1 MRGVGKLTPRIGDG
15 VVGFGEVGFFLDGGV
30 GDGVEVNRNAAVGD
44 EFAAER
50 NEFKRVASVV
60 HAGHLGPRVVHG
72 VVAKQTVGRVGAIV
86 GRHTAGDVDEAVQ
99 TGHPG
104 QSNRLIA
111 RHAGAV
117 APVAVGGIVHLHQ
130 SRRFDSGIGIGVMV
144 ADGVDGIAHHRA
156 LVVLLRFLKLLNGRH
171 PCFVDEVKHLDG
183 LRVGFITRLR
193 RVDVNASANQKHFL
207 GCRKVGRTRTGSHL
221 GQANTGRGRPRHG
234 RSLEFGQ
241 ARSSRLGEVAVR
253 ETVRFSKVIHLLYG
267 MLRS

>member
-1 MRGVGKLTPRIGDG
+1 MRGVGKLAPRIGDG

-30 GDGVEVNRNAAVGD
+30 GDGVEVNGNPAVGD

-60 HAGHLGPRVVHG
+60 HARHLRPRVVHG
-72 VVAKQTVGRVGAIV
+72 IVAKQTVGRVGAIF
-86 GRHTAGDVDEAVQ
+86 GRYTTGDVDEPVQ
-99 TGHPG
+99 TGHAG

-111 RHAGAV
+111 RHAGTV
-117 APVAVGGIVHLHQ
+117 TPVPVGGIVDLHQ
-130 SRRFDSGIGIGVMV
+130 SRRLNGGIGIGVVV
-144 ADGVDGIAHHRA
+144 ADGIDGIAHHGA

-171 PCFVDEVKHLDG
+171 PSFVDKVEHLDG

-193 RVDVNASANQKHFL
+193 RVNVNASADEKHFL
-207 GCRKVGRTRTGSHL
+207 GRWKVGGTRTGSHL

-241 ARSSRLGEVAVR
+241 ARGGRLREVAVR
-253 ETVRFSKVIHLLYG
+253 ETVRFCKINHLLDG
-267 MLRS
+267 MLRC